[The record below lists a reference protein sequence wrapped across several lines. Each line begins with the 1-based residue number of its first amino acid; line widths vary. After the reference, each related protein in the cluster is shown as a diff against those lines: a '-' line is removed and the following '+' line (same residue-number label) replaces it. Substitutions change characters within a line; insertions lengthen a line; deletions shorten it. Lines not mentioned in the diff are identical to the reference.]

1 MRAKY
6 DGRAIEF
13 GGDADQWIRDQRER
27 RREREREV
35 ENWERMREREREV
48 ENLEKNEREK

>member
-27 RREREREV
+27 ERERRRERLRTEKE
-35 ENWERMREREREV
+35 WEREREV